1 MKDAL
6 CTLHKEAARDLM
18 RRIGVVMKSFRLTEE
33 EMAYLADR
41 YPTPFMVVSLDR
53 VEQNY
58 RYLCERLPRVKIF
71 YAIKA
76 NSEPAILQRM
86 AALGSNFDVASI
98 GEIRLLA
105 SLGVPG
111 SRMIY
116 ANPVKPAWD
125 IAEAAKI
132 GVNKFTFDDESEIA
146 KIATA
151 APGAQVLVRVQV
163 ENDFAV
169 VNLNEKFGVVPD
181 MALSLL
187 HKASEAGLAP
197 AGMCFHV
204 GSQSLKS
211 DAYGRALKLCR
222 RLFDEAESQGMK
234 LKVLDI
240 GGGLPIPEIGQR
252 EPDLAAMTADI
263 RQHLDRL
270 FPDVEIWSEPGRYM
284 CGTAVNL
291 VTRVIGTK
299 KRNGQPWYVLDDG
312 MYGSY
317 NGLVFDHWTYKLE
330 FCRHGEEVPS
340 VFVGPSCDSIDVVAR
355 DYPAPLLEVGD
366 LVLSPEM
373 GAYSSSAATGFNGF
387 QPAKTIV
394 YEDNINNAVDT
405 SCQSVKLIV

>member
-1 MKDAL
+1 
-6 CTLHKEAARDLM
+6 
-18 RRIGVVMKSFRLTEE
+18 MKSFRLTEE

-58 RYLCERLPRVKIF
+58 RYLCEKLPRVKIF

-76 NSEPAILQRM
+76 NSEPAILKRM

-105 SLGVPG
+105 SLGVSG

-132 GVNKFTFDDESEIA
+132 GVDKFTFDDESEIE
-146 KIATA
+146 KLA
-151 APGAQVLVRVQV
+151 AGALGTRVLVRVQV
-163 ENDFAV
+163 ENEAAA

-187 HKASEAGLAP
+187 HKARLAGLIP
-197 AGMCFHV
+197 AGICFHV
-204 GSQSLKS
+204 GSQSLSS
-211 DAYGRALKLCR
+211 DAYGRALRLCR
-222 RLFDEAESQGMK
+222 RLFDEAERQGMK
-234 LKVLDI
+234 LTILDI
-240 GGGLPIPEIGQR
+240 GGGLPIPEAGQK
-252 EPDLAAMTADI
+252 EPDLAAMTGDI
-263 RQHLDRL
+263 RTHLDAL
-270 FPDVEIWSEPGRYM
+270 FPDVEIYSEPGRYM

-299 KRNGQPWYVLDDG
+299 RRYSQPWYVLDDG
-312 MYGSY
+312 LYGSY
-317 NGLVFDHWTYKLE
+317 NGIVFDHWTYKLE
-330 FCRHGEEVPS
+330 FCRQGACEPS

-355 DYPAPLLEVGD
+355 DYPAPSLQVGD

-394 YEDNINNAVDT
+394 YEDNIAVAG
-405 SCQSVKLIV
+405 SLLSMAR